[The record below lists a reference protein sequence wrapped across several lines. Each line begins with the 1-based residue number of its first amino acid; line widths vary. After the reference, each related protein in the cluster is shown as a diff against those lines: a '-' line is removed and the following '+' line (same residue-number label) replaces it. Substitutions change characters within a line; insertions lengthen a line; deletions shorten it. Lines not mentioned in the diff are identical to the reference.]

1 MFDLTSSKLMI
12 LAIVALLVVGP
23 KDFPVLLRTIG
34 KYLGIIRRQAAEF
47 RTQFNEAI
55 NEAEMQELRK
65 EFQSVSEQVET
76 TMREGGDAIDSS
88 MHEARGSID
97 SALGDVSVTGDYGA
111 IGGSARLDPPATD
124 PALPPPGEPS
134 PSGSEPEPASDEAP
148 RVSEKTGT

>member
-34 KYLGIIRRQAAEF
+34 KYLGMIRRQAAEF

-55 NEAEMQELRK
+55 SEAEMQELRK

-76 TMREGGDAIDSS
+76 TMREGGAAIDSS
-88 MHEARGSID
+88 MHEARDSID
-97 SALGDVSVTGDYGA
+97 SALGDVSATGDYGRHGRLGA
-111 IGGSARLDPPATD
+111 AR
-124 PALPPPGEPS
+124 S
-134 PSGSEPEPASDEAP
+134 ASDGPGPAAARRSLAVRLRAGACIRRRP
-148 RVSEKTGT
+148 ARI

>member
-1 MFDLTSSKLMI
+1 MFDLTSSKLLI

-23 KDFPVLLRTIG
+23 KDFPLLLRTVG
-34 KYLGIIRRQAAEF
+34 KYLGMIRRQAAEF

-65 EFQSVSEQVET
+65 ELQSVSEQVET
-76 TMREGGDAIDSS
+76 TMREGGAAIDSS
-88 MHEARGSID
+88 MHEARDSID

-111 IGGSARLDPPATD
+111 IGGSARLDPPTTD
-124 PALPPPGEPS
+124 AALPPPDDPV
-134 PSGSEPEPASDEAP
+134 PSGSETEPAPDDAP